1 MAVEEDGQKAT
12 TSSDSAD
19 WFLGSEL
26 RGKGSLHADLWTGS
40 AAELADRGFVAVY
53 PVSGWWKDRSVG
65 DLSTRY
71 ALLISIDVPDV
82 DVDIYSAV
90 QSLIKVPVEIA
101 TT

>member
-1 MAVEEDGQKAT
+1 MLVY
-12 TSSDSAD
+12 
-19 WFLGSEL
+19 
-26 RGKGSLHADLWTGS
+26 
-40 AAELADRGFVAVY
+40 AA
-53 PVSGWWKDRSVG
+53 SGWWKDRRVC

-82 DVDIYSAV
+82 EVDIYSAV